1 MGRANQKK
9 HSMLFLGVC
18 WHRWLKRE
26 RGILVNVKDY
36 KSNGETITYT
46 LDYDIF
52 CVNVEHKKTNTGVVV
67 TDLAGLFDWLNEQ
80 GASTEPLKN
89 FLEFQ
94 NSLLFAGETL
104 GFAMSERK
112 MTQKEIES
120 LADKLF
126 DNKISERLEE
136 VCGRKN
142 A

>member
-1 MGRANQKK
+1 M
-9 HSMLFLGVC
+9 
-18 WHRWLKRE
+18 
-26 RGILVNVKDY
+26 NVKDY

-52 CVNVEHKKTNTGVVV
+52 CVSVEHKKTNAGVVV
-67 TDLAGLFDWLNEQ
+67 TDLTELFGWLNEQ

-94 NSLLFAGETL
+94 NSLLNAGETL
-104 GFAMSERK
+104 DFAVSEHK

-126 DNKISERLEE
+126 DKKISDHLEE
-136 VCGRKN
+136 VCGRKD